1 MVNEQL
7 GRRHGRR
14 DVAQMI
20 QRVGQ
25 LVMSIEYS
33 TAMGTGPPSVR
44 LLDGAEEPGH
54 PPSIYDPWRPIPVT
68 NVPDPRVL
76 LPLRIVQGPV
86 GTMPTTPGS
95 Q

>member
-1 MVNEQL
+1 VVAEQL
-7 GRRHGRR
+7 RGRHGRR

-25 LVMSIEYS
+25 LVMSIEHS

-54 PPSIYDPWRPIPVT
+54 PPSIYDPW
-68 NVPDPRVL
+68 
-76 LPLRIVQGPV
+76 
-86 GTMPTTPGS
+86 
-95 Q
+95 